1 MKRRRPKDKAR
12 RRRTERREKRR
23 RSSSTPRPAP
33 VTDESEYELPAI
45 PGVRIDPPERERCF
59 ESIHVGESFRRVADP
74 YRALGVDPAAGSS
87 PEEIRA
93 AWCRA
98 IELHPPEREP
108 ERAREVTAAR
118 DRLLAPERF
127 VERRIGVLY
136 PPDPAAHGL
145 PVPAGPPAP
154 AERLPARARLL
165 GQLALYALLEEELRD
180 EKPPL
185 PRQGELPF

>member
-1 MKRRRPKDKAR
+1 MAEDFAY
-12 RRRTERREKRR
+12 EV
-23 RSSSTPRPAP
+23 PA
-33 VTDESEYELPAI
+33 V
-45 PGVRIDPPERERCF
+45 PGVRVDPPERERCF
-59 ESIHVGESFRRVADP
+59 EPIHVGEGFRRVDDP
-74 YRALGVDPAAGSS
+74 YRALGLDPAAGST

-93 AWCRA
+93 AWLRA

-108 ERAREVTAAR
+108 ERARELTAAR

-145 PVPAGPPAP
+145 PGPAGAPPP

-165 GQLALYALLEEELRD
+165 GQLALYAFLEEELR
-180 EKPPL
+180 EGRPTL
-185 PRQGELPF
+185 PKQGELPF